1 MSEQEFAEKVRD
13 AVCPICATR
22 YQASRKRPAPT
33 CGNPNC
39 IRTARAQ
46 GFPFVGK
53 PPCREKKPKKPKK
66 PKDKKPKKPK

>member
-1 MSEQEFAEKVRD
+1 MSEQEFTGKVVEN
-13 AVCPICATR
+13 VCPICGTH
-22 YQASRKRPAPT
+22 YQAPKKRPAPT

-46 GFPFVGK
+46 GLPFVGK
-53 PPCREKKPKKPKK
+53 PPRHEKKPKKPKK